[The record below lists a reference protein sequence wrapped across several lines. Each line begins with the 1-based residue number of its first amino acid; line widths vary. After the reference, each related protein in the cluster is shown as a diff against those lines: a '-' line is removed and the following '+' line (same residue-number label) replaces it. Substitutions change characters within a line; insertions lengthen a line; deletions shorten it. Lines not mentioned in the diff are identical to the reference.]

1 MNRSVN
7 PRVTKTFLKHRSTCH
22 SLCFLHAVLVRLTGV
37 VSGPVG
43 RLVSICIHL
52 HMPGERA
59 VASDLGRTLPVVHRL

>member
-1 MNRSVN
+1 M
-7 PRVTKTFLKHRSTCH
+7 
-22 SLCFLHAVLVRLTGV
+22 